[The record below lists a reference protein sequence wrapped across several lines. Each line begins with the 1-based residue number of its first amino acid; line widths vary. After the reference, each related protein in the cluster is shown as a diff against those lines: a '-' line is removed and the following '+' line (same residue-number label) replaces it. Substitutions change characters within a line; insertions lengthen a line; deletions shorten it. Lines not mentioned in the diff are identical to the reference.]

1 MNTTSIPSA
10 TMPAGVA
17 TRGHTGMRCLSS
29 RLCSPG
35 LAGRPI
41 IQVEPLTAAAV
52 RTSQLGQNCATN
64 VACRLLRICTR
75 EAAHIVRSY
84 EILGQPPVAAKPGK
98 GSLDHPAPWQHLKT
112 LGLVRSLDD
121 LERPLPVPE
130 KSGLQFLAGV
140 GAIGKDMPQPREKIT
155 DRGQDLRG
163 AIAILDMSSMHLH
176 ANQMPAGIGDD
187 VARGVMTRARRSR
200 GANAPRFSVV

>member
-10 TMPAGVA
+10 TMPGGVA

-75 EAAHIVRSY
+75 GVAHKKLEY
-84 EILGQPPVAAKPGK
+84 EI
-98 GSLDHPAPWQHLKT
+98 T
-112 LGLVRSLDD
+112 
-121 LERPLPVPE
+121 
-130 KSGLQFLAGV
+130 
-140 GAIGKDMPQPREKIT
+140 
-155 DRGQDLRG
+155 
-163 AIAILDMSSMHLH
+163 AILDALIKARLDGFLSEAL
-176 ANQMPAGIGDD
+176 QKPAK
-187 VARGVMTRARRSR
+187 
-200 GANAPRFSVV
+200 